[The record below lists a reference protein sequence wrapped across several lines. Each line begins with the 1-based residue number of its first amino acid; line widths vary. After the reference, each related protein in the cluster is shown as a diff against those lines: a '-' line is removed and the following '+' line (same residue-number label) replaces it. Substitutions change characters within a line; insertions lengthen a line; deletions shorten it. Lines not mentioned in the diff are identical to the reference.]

1 MRILAELI
9 ESAGQG
15 IYPCLFHLVT
25 GAYCPGCGGT
35 RALLALLHGRLADS
49 IRLNPL
55 VLYMA
60 VSIPSFLLYRF
71 YCAGEKEAGTACG
84 MDDGIRRRNYNT
96 GNELYYK
103 ELFSA
108 GKACGFT
115 GAYLLTAACRLS
127 AFLRGAVEI

>member
-71 YCAGEKEAGTACG
+71 YCAGKKKPP
-84 MDDGIRRRNYNT
+84 N
-96 GNELYYK
+96 LYPPYK
-103 ELFSA
+103 Q
-108 GKACGFT
+108 
-115 GAYLLTAACRLS
+115 
-127 AFLRGAVEI
+127 I

>member
-15 IYPCLFHLVT
+15 VYPCLFHVVT

-35 RALLALLHGRLADS
+35 RAFLALLHGRVADS

-60 VSIPSFLLYRF
+60 VSIPSFLLYQF
-71 YCAGEKEAGTACG
+71 YCIQKKKAPRPVVWMTALFI
-84 MDDGIRRRNYNT
+84 GIAVLAVNFFVKNY
-96 GNELYYK
+96 
-103 ELFSA
+103 
-108 GKACGFT
+108 
-115 GAYLLTAACRLS
+115 YLLVRHVDLLA
-127 AFLRGAVEI
+127 GIY

>member
-60 VSIPSFLLYRF
+60 VSIPSFLLYRLLRR
-71 YCAGEKEAGTACG
+71 EKEAGTACG

>member
-1 MRILAELI
+1 MPARHISLSFSFGDRGILSGLRRHKGAFSIAARPVGGQHPSEP
-9 ESAGQG
+9 AGSVYG
-15 IYPCLFHLVT
+15 GVDSLF
-25 GAYCPGCGGT
+25 
-35 RALLALLHGRLADS
+35 LAL
-49 IRLNPL
+49 P
-55 VLYMA
+55 
-60 VSIPSFLLYRF
+60 FLLRR
-71 YCAGEKEAGTACG
+71 EKEAGTACG

>member
-71 YCAGEKEAGTACG
+71 YCAGKKKPVRPAVWMTALGAGI
-84 MDDGIRRRNYNT
+84 IRLVMNFIIKNY
-96 GNELYYK
+96 
-103 ELFSA
+103 F
-108 GKACGFT
+108 
-115 GAYLLTAACRLS
+115 LLVRHVDLL
-127 AFLRGAVEI
+127 AFIY

>member
-15 IYPCLFHLVT
+15 VYPCLFHVVT

-35 RALLALLHGRLADS
+35 RAFLALLHGRVADS

-71 YCAGEKEAGTACG
+71 YCIRKKKAPRSAVWMTALFI
-84 MDDGIRRRNYNT
+84 GIAVLAVNFFVKNY
-96 GNELYYK
+96 
-103 ELFSA
+103 
-108 GKACGFT
+108 
-115 GAYLLTAACRLS
+115 YLLVRHVDLLA
-127 AFLRGAVEI
+127 GIY